1 MKKNRTW
8 PLLVLAAALL
18 PSAYQLAEWANL
30 PAVVPTHFDFRGQA
44 DGFTSRD
51 RLWLLT
57 LALPVGVALLMAALP
72 RLDPKGRLDGHNT
85 NYQKLTL
92 AVVGLVSG
100 LAGLA
105 IYLAVHP
112 GTAPG
117 RALAVLMGLFF
128 ALLGNY
134 HCAAQLF
141 CGLSLA
147 LGPRK
152 SAGMGTHAPSG
163 RLCLLR
169 CGALGRSAG
178 AGAAAGL
185 GHAGPAGAGAG
196 SGSTNLR
203 LLLYDIPPAA
213 NNLQS
218 SVNQPL

>member
-57 LALPVGVALLMAALP
+57 LALPLGVALLMAALP

-134 HCAAQLF
+134 LTTVQPNYFVGFRSPWALESPQVWARTHRVGGFAFCVAGLLAAV
-141 CGLSLA
+141 LA
-147 LGPRK
+147 LALPL
-152 SAGMGTHAPSG
+152 AWVTPA
-163 RLCLLR
+163 LLV
-169 CGALGRSAG
+169 LVL
-178 AGAAAGL
+178 GAAVLTYAYSYTIFRRQQTTSKAL
-185 GHAGPAGAGAG
+185 
-196 SGSTNLR
+196 
-203 LLLYDIPPAA
+203 
-213 NNLQS
+213 
-218 SVNQPL
+218 